1 MNIRADSQNPLPLP
15 FLSDHH
21 QRDGKIF
28 RVCSLTAPMTYKL
41 SNMDC
46 SMPVDLLLQ
55 ICKAMPI
62 ADLVRLLGVNR
73 PLSWFVGVTS
83 VPPAS
88 PDSIYALDMVVC
100 VLLLSNIICFDSILY

>member
-28 RVCSLTAPMTYKL
+28 RVCSLTAPITYKH
-41 SNMDC
+41 SNVHC

-73 PLSWFVGVTS
+73 PLRVMAAAEIKYQVYAKLKEWVEDPKMFLNLLKVS
-83 VPPAS
+83 AS
-88 PDSIYALDMVVC
+88 
-100 VLLLSNIICFDSILY
+100 

>member
-73 PLSWFVGVTS
+73 PLHVMAAAEIKYQVYAKLKEWVEDPKMFLNLLKVS
-83 VPPAS
+83 AS
-88 PDSIYALDMVVC
+88 
-100 VLLLSNIICFDSILY
+100 

>member
-41 SNMDC
+41 SDMDC

-73 PLSWFVGVTS
+73 PLRVMAAAEIKYQVYAKLKEWVEDPKKFLNLLKVS
-83 VPPAS
+83 AS
-88 PDSIYALDMVVC
+88 
-100 VLLLSNIICFDSILY
+100 

>member
-21 QRDGKIF
+21 QHDGKIF
-28 RVCSLTAPMTYKL
+28 RVCSLTAPLTYKL

-73 PLSWFVGVTS
+73 PLRVMAAAEIKYQVYAKLKEWVEDPKMFLNLLKVS
-83 VPPAS
+83 AS
-88 PDSIYALDMVVC
+88 
-100 VLLLSNIICFDSILY
+100 